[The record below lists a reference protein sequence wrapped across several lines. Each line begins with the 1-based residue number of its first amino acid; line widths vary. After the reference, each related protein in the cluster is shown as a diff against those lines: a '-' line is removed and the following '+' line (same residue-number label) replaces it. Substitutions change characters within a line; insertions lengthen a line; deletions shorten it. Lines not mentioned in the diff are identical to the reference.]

1 MIKFDSYKNITKH
14 KVIERKAFDI
24 KYKEFNIL
32 YEDKYIE
39 DICQSPTFKDRMRAG
54 IIQQKD
60 KTSGDSLSQILD
72 ESMYYDSDNEDEYD
86 DYIENESF

>member
-1 MIKFDSYKNITKH
+1 
-14 KVIERKAFDI
+14 
-24 KYKEFNIL
+24 
-32 YEDKYIE
+32 
-39 DICQSPTFKDRMRAG
+39 MRAG

-86 DYIENESF
+86 NYRENESF